1 MNKMSEKTKPYA
13 LITGASKGIG
23 KAIAYELAKQGY
35 PLLLVARSEDELKV
49 LSDDLQVKYGINT
62 AVLSIDLSINGASQ
76 KVTDWIETNYFPVGI
91 LINNA
96 GYGVWGDFSKSS
108 LTDQLGMMQ
117 LNMNVVVELSHLL
130 VPILSQE
137 KQAYILNISSTAAYQ
152 AVPTL
157 AVYSA
162 TKAFVLSFTR
172 ALRFELAP
180 TSISVTCFSPGP
192 VDTGF
197 AARAGLNALSKMA
210 EKFNMQPDEVAKM
223 AIKAMF
229 SKKSEVI
236 PGFTNIVS
244 VYANRVLPKGFIEK
258 TAAGIYKI

>member
-1 MNKMSEKTKPYA
+1 M
-13 LITGASKGIG
+13 
-23 KAIAYELAKQGY
+23 AKQGY
-35 PLLLVARSEDELKV
+35 PLLLAARSEEELKA
-49 LSDDLQVKYGINT
+49 LSDDLQVKHGINT
-62 AVLSIDLSINGASQ
+62 AVLSIDLSTNDASQ
-76 KVTDWIETNYFPVGI
+76 TLTDWVKSNNFPVGI
-91 LINNA
+91 LVNNA

-130 VPILSQE
+130 VPTLLQQ

-172 ALRFELAP
+172 ALRFELAQ

-197 AARAGLNALSKMA
+197 AARAGLSALNKMA
-210 EKFNMQPDEVAKM
+210 EKFNMQSDEVAKW
-223 AIKAMF
+223 
-229 SKKSEVI
+229 
-236 PGFTNIVS
+236 
-244 VYANRVLPKGFIEK
+244 L
-258 TAAGIYKI
+258 

>member
-1 MNKMSEKTKPYA
+1 MSEKTKPYA

-23 KAIAYELAKQGY
+23 KSIAYELAKQGY
-35 PLLLVARSEDELKV
+35 PLLLIARSGEELQA
-49 LSDDLQVKYGINT
+49 LSDDLQTEYGIST
-62 AVLSIDLSINGASQ
+62 AILMIDLSINDASQ
-76 KVTDWIETNYFPVGI
+76 RVSDWIKVNNYPVGI
-91 LINNA
+91 LVNNA
-96 GYGVWGDFSKSS
+96 GYGVWGDFSRSS

-130 VPILSQE
+130 IPILSQE

-162 TKAFVLSFTR
+162 AKAFVLSFTR
-172 ALRFELAP
+172 ALRFELAQS
-180 TSISVTCFSPGP
+180 SISVTCFSPGP

-197 AARAGLNALSKMA
+197 AARAGLTALNKMA
-210 EKFNMQPDEVAKM
+210 EKFNMQPEEVAKM
-223 AIKAMF
+223 AVKAMF
-229 SKKSEVI
+229 NKKSEVI
-236 PGFTNIVS
+236 PGLTNIIS
-244 VYANRVLPKGFIEK
+244 VYANRILPKAFIEK

>member
-1 MNKMSEKTKPYA
+1 MSDKNKPYA

-23 KAIAYELAKQGY
+23 KSIAYEMARQGY
-35 PLLLVARSEDELKV
+35 PLLLVARSSEELKA
-49 LSDDLQVKYGINT
+49 LSDGLQEKYNIN
-62 AVLSIDLSINGASQ
+62 AAILSIDLSIDGASL
-76 KVTDWIETNYFPVGI
+76 KVAEWIKVNNYPVGF

-96 GYGVWGDFSKSS
+96 GYGVWGDFSRSS
-108 LTDQLGMMQ
+108 LNDQLGMMQ

-137 KQAYILNISSTAAYQ
+137 KQAYILNICSTAAYQ

-172 ALRFELAP
+172 ALRFELSQTP
-180 TSISVTCFSPGP
+180 ISVTCFSPGP
-192 VDTGF
+192 VATSF
-197 AARAGLNALSKMA
+197 ASRAGLDALGKMA

-236 PGFTNIVS
+236 PGFINIIS
-244 VYANRVLPKGFIEK
+244 VYANRILPKAFIEK